1 MKEQESKELFSN
13 LGIKTSLN
21 KTPLLG
27 NILLWV
33 YKMNK
38 ITEEFLLGDKFMPAM
53 NLKQLGF
60 TYSACGPFT
69 KSKELKN
76 LCKQEIL
83 FTKMMP
89 IELVFKML
97 WLMVNQKI

>member
-1 MKEQESKELFSN
+1 MKEQESKELLSN

-53 NLKQLGF
+53 HLKQLGF
-60 TYSACGPFT
+60 TYSAWKTYANRRFY
-69 KSKELKN
+69 L
-76 LCKQEIL
+76 
-83 FTKMMP
+83 
-89 IELVFKML
+89 
-97 WLMVNQKI
+97 QKWCQ

>member
-1 MKEQESKELFSN
+1 
-13 LGIKTSLN
+13 
-21 KTPLLG
+21 
-27 NILLWV
+27 
-33 YKMNK
+33 MNK

-83 FTKMMP
+83 FTKMML
-89 IELVFKML
+89 IKLAFKML
-97 WLMVNQKI
+97 WLMAKDLARRTESDNILINKFQVIQSMMATKED

>member
-1 MKEQESKELFSN
+1 M
-13 LGIKTSLN
+13 
-21 KTPLLG
+21 
-27 NILLWV
+27 

-38 ITEEFLLGDKFMPAM
+38 IAEQFLLGDKFMPATH
-53 NLKQLGF
+53 LKQHRF

-83 FTKMMP
+83 FTKMML
-89 IELVFKML
+89 IKLAFKML